1 MYNATMQRSQ
11 NTMRADILA
20 ELNFEQLKAKLTYCL
35 LFVFLL

>member
-11 NTMRADILA
+11 NIMQSDILA
-20 ELNFEQLKAKLTYCL
+20 ELYFEQLKAKLIYSS